1 MSMQILRECCPL
13 CRLHR
18 ALHSG
23 RGENYLTE
31 HGKSCKIVYVEIC
44 AVNINEL
51 RGYPAHEAVHS
62 LRPDA
67 YPIVSPRRKD
77 LIYDFIGRYQE

>member
-1 MSMQILRECCPL
+1 MPMRILLECCPL

-44 AVNINEL
+44 AVNIKEL
-51 RGYPAHEAVHS
+51 RGYPAPEALHS
-62 LRPDA
+62 LRAGCLSDCITPKKGS
-67 YPIVSPRRKD
+67 YI
-77 LIYDFIGRYQE
+77 